1 MPYDSNM
8 TEERKPQSADKYIIR
23 FPDGMRDQIAEAAK
37 KNGRSMNAEIILRLE
52 HSFTPWKERPWEERM
67 LIDVDRAMLKLLTK
81 DEYSMLLDRVKAA
94 GGADAVNGYA
104 RTVVRSVEDLQPPI
118 PEGPRLEELIDNLPP
133 AESEKDEAAT
143 QLAIA
148 VLRLTGRI
156 KDESPFWAAMAR
168 TSRNDPPHIHSM
180 LTGIVDHRKDA
191 DCNPIFGDNGTPSR
205 TPTIPGQNAPKKG
218 LGGAPKAAKPKKAK
232 PVVAKK
238 KVYETEAGSEPMKF
252 DHTTKETKN

>member
-1 MPYDSNM
+1 M
-8 TEERKPQSADKYIIR
+8 TEDRKPQSADKYIIR

-67 LIDVDRAMLKLLTK
+67 VIDVDRAMLKLLTK
-81 DEYSMLLDRVKAA
+81 DEYSMLLERVKAA

-104 RTVVRSVEDLQPPI
+104 RTVVRSTEDLQPPI
-118 PEGPRLEELIDNLPP
+118 PEGPRLEELIENLPP

-156 KDESPFWAAMAR
+156 KDDTPFTPVMLRNPRSSPSYAE
-168 TSRNDPPHIHSM
+168 SM
-180 LTGIVDHRKDA
+180 LQDIADRRKKDA
-191 DCNPIFGDNGTPSR
+191 DGNPIWSDSGNPSR
-205 TPTIPGQNAPKKG
+205 TPTIPGKNAPKKG
-218 LGGAPKAAKPKKAK
+218 IGAAPKPEKPKREK
-232 PVVAKK
+232 PVVTKK
-238 KVYETEAGSEPMKF
+238 RVFVRDDDASKIKL
-252 DHTTKETKN
+252 DHTSKEDDK

>member
-1 MPYDSNM
+1 M

-67 LIDVDRAMLKLLTK
+67 VIDVDRAMLKLLTK

-118 PEGPRLEELIDNLPP
+118 PEGPRLEELIENLPP

-156 KDESPFWAAMAR
+156 KDDVPFRPVMLQTPRSGPSYIESVLK
-168 TSRNDPPHIHSM
+168 D
-180 LTGIVDHRKDA
+180 IVDHRKKDA
-191 DCNPIFGDNGTPSR
+191 DGNPIWGDAGTPSR
-205 TPTIPGQNAPKKG
+205 TPTIPGKNAPKKG
-218 LGGAPKAAKPKKAK
+218 LGAAPKAEKPKKEK
-232 PVVAKK
+232 PVITKR
-238 KVYETEAGSEPMKF
+238 KVYEKDAAAEPMKF
-252 DHTTKETKN
+252 DHTREKDE